1 MAQRFWLIR
10 ANRVINRMGSPRWR
24 RCCRGVVFGILAF
37 LVGSYV
43 ERALPRM
50 WVHQGL
56 VSWAIGLAQL
66 WLFASSLAYLAVKVV
81 HGLEWLWE
89 LMPRPPVQVF
99 APASAG
105 EFNPS
110 LENEDAE
117 VSEPGDAPVDVGRRK
132 LFRYAAAAAASI
144 PFGASIYGFASERLH
159 YTVQRVELP
168 IHNLPAR
175 LDGLRIVQ
183 LSDIHIG
190 DFMPREE
197 VRRAVAMANELEA
210 DIVMLTGDYIT
221 GSRDPLE
228 ACAAELGQL
237 RAPLGV
243 WACNGNHEA
252 YAGVEAEAEAV
263 FFRHGMRL
271 LRQRNAELQWR
282 GAKFNLIGVD
292 YQKEFARLT
301 ARARMLPGVDGL
313 VRRDIPNILLS
324 HNPNSFPKA
333 AELGIELSLA
343 GHTHGGQIQIEIV
356 DHRWSPARFMTSY
369 VAGLYQLPTATVVE
383 GAAASKACLYVNRG
397 LGTIGIPIRLG
408 AQPEISLHT
417 LRSA

>member
-24 RCCRGVVFGILAF
+24 RCCRGVLIAILAF
-37 LVGSYV
+37 VIVSFV
-43 ERALPRM
+43 DRALLRI
-50 WVHQGL
+50 WSNYGL
-56 VSWAIGLAQL
+56 LSWMFGFAQL
-66 WLFASSLAYLAVKVV
+66 WVFASSLAYLAVKLV

-89 LMPRPPVQVF
+89 QMPKPAVQVLV
-99 APASAG
+99 PATAG
-105 EFNPS
+105 EFSPS
-110 LENEDAE
+110 LESEDADA
-117 VSEPGDAPVDVGRRK
+117 SGQDDAPVDVGRRK
-132 LFRYAAAAAASI
+132 LFRYVAAAAASV

-175 LDGLRIVQ
+175 LDGLRMVQ

-210 DIVMLTGDYIT
+210 DIAMLTGDYIT

-243 WACNGNHEA
+243 WACNGNHET
-252 YAGVEAEAEAV
+252 YAGVDDETETV

-271 LRQRNAELQWR
+271 LRQRNVELQWR

-292 YQKEFARLT
+292 YQKEFSGFT
-301 ARARMLPGVDGL
+301 ARAPMLPGVERL

-356 DHRWSPARFMTSY
+356 DRRWSPARFMTSY
-369 VAGLYQLPTATVVE
+369 VAGLYQLPTAPVVE

-408 AQPEISLHT
+408 AQPEISLLT